1 MRRAF
6 HVLLLAAAMFALSPP
21 LMGQRPGLLDAGA
34 PPARDREPGGGNI
47 SETNRISG
55 LLLQE
60 KVPRRW
66 DIAGKV
72 VTLRG
77 DPVPGAKVQA
87 ETQMSSKRQTLTT
100 NSDGD
105 FHTFFQREMKVTGQ
119 LDVRLTVRKKGFLPA
134 QRLVEYNASA
144 LATAVRITL
153 RPAQQENDTLSQ
165 EELISNL
172 GPRLREL
179 GRADGLSARAEKD
192 YAQGEADLFT
202 RDDPDQAIGSFKNVV
217 RLDSSCAKCW
227 TMLALAELESGDWD
241 GAVRDAHVAAAR
253 TKSDPKTGSPEAF
266 LLLGVMESWKDNPS
280 GAAEYLAREIASA
293 PGDALAL
300 QEMGRAQ
307 LQNLDWAGADT
318 NLSKAIAAGAGSE
331 ARLLRVRALLGE
343 YKTDEAKAEMDRY
356 LGGRDLKEM
365 PLRVHMVWD
374 AIQDQKRLKETYAGK
389 SGGRKGGTESV
400 NYLAGDVP
408 ELKGLEPA
416 DSQDPLTA
424 VLEKVGKNVA
434 EFFQDFQNTSSMEV
448 VHEEK
453 GSQRGKVKGRL
464 EQEFRYLCLLSDG
477 NKPGFFNE
485 YREKLSVS
493 QGETYALKQGFMLTA
508 GFVSASLNFHPEF
521 QSQSTFRYIGR
532 QKVDGREAYVI
543 AFAQQ
548 PMKTKLSGS
557 FTDGRMTATTY
568 TQGLAWI
575 DARNYQIV
583 RLRTDLLKPLPEVKL
598 DRQTTEIDYQEVHF
612 KNSSVGFWLPRE
624 VAVTVDWNGK
634 TLHNEHRYSNFQLF
648 DVKTNQRIE
657 QPKVAGQGTTMN

>member
-1 MRRAF
+1 
-6 HVLLLAAAMFALSPP
+6 
-21 LMGQRPGLLDAGA
+21 MGQRPGLLGAGA
-34 PPARDREPGGGNI
+34 HPPGGKEQGGGNI

-60 KVPRRW
+60 QVPRRW

-72 VTLRG
+72 VTLQG

-87 ETQMSSKRQTLTT
+87 ETPMSSKRQTLTT

-134 QRLVEYNASA
+134 QRLVEYSASA

-153 RPAQQENDTLSQ
+153 RPVQQEEDLLSQ

-179 GRADGLSARAEKD
+179 GRADGLSAQEEKD
-192 YAQGEADLFT
+192 YARGEADLFT
-202 RDDPDQAIGSFKNVV
+202 RDDPDQAIGSFKRVV
-217 RLDSSCAKCW
+217 ARDSACAKCW

-241 GAVRDAHVAAAR
+241 GAARDASVAADH

-280 GAAEYLAREIASA
+280 GAAEYISQAITDA

-300 QEMGRAQ
+300 QEMGRAR
-307 LQNLDWAGADT
+307 LQNHDWAGADA
-318 NLSKAIAAGAGSE
+318 NLSRALAAGAGSE

-343 YKTDEAKAEMDRY
+343 YKTPEAKAEMNRY
-356 LGGRDLKEM
+356 LGGRDLKDM
-365 PLRVHMVWD
+365 PLRVRMVWD
-374 AIQDQKRLKETYAGK
+374 AIHDQERLKATYGGEN
-389 SGGRKGGTESV
+389 GGRKGGVGSV
-400 NYLAGDVP
+400 NYLAGDGP

-416 DSQDPLTA
+416 DPQEPLTPI
-424 VLEKVGKNVA
+424 LEKVGKNVA

-448 VHEEK
+448 IHEEK
-453 GSQRGKVKGRL
+453 GSQRGKVKGTL

-477 NKPGFFNE
+477 SKPGFFNE
-485 YREKLSVS
+485 YRQKLSVS

-508 GFVSASLNFHPEF
+508 GFVSASLNFYPQF
-521 QSQSTFRYIGR
+521 QSQSAFRFIGR
-532 QKVDGREAYVI
+532 QKVDGRETYVI

-548 PMKTKLSGS
+548 PMKTKLSGT
-557 FTDGRMTATTY
+557 FTDGRTSAPTY

-575 DARNYQIV
+575 DAQNYQIV
-583 RLRTDLLKPLPEVKL
+583 RLRTDLLKPLPEVRL
-598 DRQTTEIDYQEVHF
+598 DRQTTEIEYQEVHF
-612 KNSSVGFWLPRE
+612 KNSSRGLWLPRE
-624 VAVTVDWNGK
+624 VAVTVDWDGK
-634 TLHNEHRYSNFQLF
+634 TLHNEHRYSDFKLF
-648 DVKTNQRIE
+648 DVRTKERIE